1 MLRTRIQCTQGPQF
15 QLTLNLRLRND
26 TQCQL
31 ILILEVVFRLN
42 HYLKLWL
49 SKGLFYIPILHFSLN
64 GPASASSTLFGYRSR
79 FSLNSPRTLSFLM
92 TLFIKEIFSKARA
105 TSPQEGVDS
114 TYSLYHRYR
123 PQRLI
128 SSYQDPTTFIIQP
141 CLSLAGAGTFLGGTR
156 CGTLVGSGTY
166 LAFIKM
172 KDLSQ

>member
-1 MLRTRIQCTQGPQF
+1 
-15 QLTLNLRLRND
+15 
-26 TQCQL
+26 
-31 ILILEVVFRLN
+31 
-42 HYLKLWL
+42 
-49 SKGLFYIPILHFSLN
+49 
-64 GPASASSTLFGYRSR
+64 
-79 FSLNSPRTLSFLM
+79 M

>member
-64 GPASASSTLFGYRSR
+64 GPASASSTLFDYRSR

-141 CLSLAGAGTFLGGTR
+141 CLSLAGAGTFLGGDKMWH
-156 CGTLVGSGTY
+156 VGRIWNLPCIY
-166 LAFIKM
+166 
-172 KDLSQ
+172 